1 MSGKLSTE
9 VIRTSV
15 APTVI
20 LNQIEAILISSTE
33 PPLNLQGGRFGKDV
47 KRYLQ
52 YQNAAELE
60 PDANVMIRQIWKTV
74 IKSKKAKK

>member
-1 MSGKLSTE
+1 MSNKLSTE

-20 LNQIEAILISSTE
+20 LNQVEAILISSTE
-33 PPLNLQGGRFGKDV
+33 PPLNRQGGRFGQSV

-52 YQNAAELE
+52 YQDVEE
-60 PDANVMIRQIWKTV
+60 RGRDTDEMILDIWKNLE
-74 IKSKKAKK
+74 KAKRNKT